1 MKKLNPTTIA
11 VLVAILLLAV
21 AFGGGLGGLAQKLGG
36 LFSLAII
43 AAFYFFPSI
52 IAWWRSHHNMLA
64 IFVLN
69 LLLRWSGIGW
79 IAALVW
85 AVTAS
90 VPVVLVQ
97 RDNSIAG

>member
-21 AFGGGLGGLAQKLGG
+21 VFGGGLGGLAQKLGG

-52 IAWWRSHHNMLA
+52 IAWWR
-64 IFVLN
+64 F
-69 LLLRWSGIGW
+69 
-79 IAALVW
+79 
-85 AVTAS
+85 
-90 VPVVLVQ
+90 
-97 RDNSIAG
+97 SICHD

>member
-1 MKKLNPTTIA
+1 MKNLNPTIIA
-11 VLVAILLLAV
+11 VVAILLLAV
-21 AFGGGLGGLAQKLGG
+21 AFGGGLGDLARTLGG
-36 LFSLAII
+36 LFGLAIV
-43 AAFYFFPSI
+43 AASYFLPTI
-52 IAWWRSHHNMLA
+52 VAWWRGHHNMLA

-69 LLLRWSGIGW
+69 LLLGWSGIGW